1 MTTTTSTK
9 VSGLSRREF
18 VAAGIAAGA
27 GLVVGF
33 YLPHGGRGKH
43 QTFSPNAYLRI
54 TPDNKITIVVAR
66 SEMGQGVRTAL
77 PMILAEE
84 LEADWKHIEI
94 EQAGASTLYG
104 DQTTGGSASVRTT
117 WDPMRKAGAAARE
130 MLISAAALTWGVARS
145 QCVAQLGNIVHSASK
160 RQLSYGELSERA
172 STLPIPTDVTL
183 KQSKDYK
190 IVGQRLARVDTPSK
204 VRGAAVFGIDFRMPG
219 MKYAVLERCPVI
231 GGQLASFDDKESRKI
246 SDVRYVGKIG
256 EAAVGVVADSVWGA
270 MEGRR
275 LLDVK
280 WDAGPNKDLNTA
292 VVKESLKQGAA
303 KKGVSLW
310 SVGDVSKVQGRRIS
324 AEYHLPFMA
333 HAPMEPGNCTAK
345 YSANAC
351 ELWAPT
357 QVPQDCR
364 DSVAQAVGLDPDQVK
379 VNVTL
384 MGGGFGRRLE
394 HDYAVEAALVSKAL
408 GDAKIGDSKDG
419 TPVKVLWT
427 REDDMRHSTY
437 RPASLHQLSAV
448 LDGAG
453 WPVAFTHRI
462 IAPSISGQK
471 GQPGPNGVDPDLPDE
486 AAFVYG
492 VPNVSLEYVT
502 TETPVPLGWMRSV
515 YALQVGFASESFIDE
530 LAAAAKKDPLE
541 YRLHMLAQNKDQDI
555 SYFTQTWHTA
565 RMRGVLQLA
574 ADKAEWTKPLPAGR
588 FRGIACFGCFSS
600 YVAEVVEISIADD
613 VPRVHRVVAAVDCG
627 QVVNPGIVEQQIPG
641 GVVYGLG
648 NALRAKITI
657 DKGRVE
663 QGNFDDY
670 APIRMEEA
678 PVVEVHMVPSTEAPT
693 GIGEPSV
700 PPLAPA
706 LCNAIYA
713 ATKKRIRALPILS

>member
-1 MTTTTSTK
+1 
-9 VSGLSRREF
+9 
-18 VAAGIAAGA
+18 
-27 GLVVGF
+27 
-33 YLPHGGRGKH
+33 
-43 QTFSPNAYLRI
+43 
-54 TPDNKITIVVAR
+54 
-66 SEMGQGVRTAL
+66 MGQGVRTAL

-84 LEADWKHIEI
+84 LEADWKQIEI

-104 DQTTGGSASVRTT
+104 DQSTGGSASVKTT

-130 MLISAAALTWGVARS
+130 MLISAAALTWGVPRS
-145 QCVAQLGNIVHSASK
+145 SCVAENGAVLHGASK
-160 RQLSYGELSERA
+160 RRLSYGELVEKA
-172 STLPIPTDVTL
+172 ATLPIPTDVPL
-183 KQSKDYK
+183 KQNKDYK

-204 VRGAAVFGIDFRMPG
+204 VKGEALFGIDFRMPG
-219 MKYAVLERCPVI
+219 MKYAVLSRSPTI
-231 GGQLASFDDKESRKI
+231 GGKALSFDDAESKRVAGVRYVAKI
-246 SDVRYVGKIG
+246 SD
-256 EAAVGVVADSVWGA
+256 AAVAVVADSVWGA

-275 LLDVK
+275 MLNVS
-280 WDAGPNKDLNTA
+280 WDPGPNKDLNSAA
-292 VVKESLKQGAA
+292 VTESLKQAAA
-303 KKGVSLW
+303 KKGASLY
-310 SVGDVSKVQGRRIS
+310 SVGDVSKVTGRRIS
-324 AEYHLPFMA
+324 AEYQLPFMA
-333 HAPMEPGNCTAK
+333 HAPMEPGNCTAHFQGTR
-345 YSANAC
+345 C

-364 DSVAQAVGLDPDQVK
+364 DQVAKALGLDPDQVK

-394 HDYAVEAALVSKAL
+394 YDYAVEAALVSKA
-408 GDAKIGDSKDG
+408 ANA
-419 TPVKVLWT
+419 PVKVIWT
-427 REDDMRHSTY
+427 REDDMRFSTY

-462 IAPSISGQK
+462 VAPSISGQK

-492 VPNVSLEYVT
+492 LPNVSLEYVLA
-502 TETPVPLGWMRSV
+502 ETAVPLGWMRSV
-515 YALQVGFASESFIDE
+515 YALQAGFASESFIDE
-530 LAAAAKKDPLE
+530 LAAAAGKDPLE
-541 YRLHMLAQNKDQDI
+541 YRLHMLKKDENIQ
-555 SYFTQTWHTA
+555 YFETTWHTA

-574 ADKAEWTKPLPAGR
+574 ADKAGWKSTLPAGR

-600 YVAEVVEISIADD
+600 YVGEVVEISMENE

-627 QVVNPGIVEQQIPG
+627 QVVNPSILEQQIQG
-641 GVVYGLG
+641 GIVYALS

-657 DKGRVE
+657 EKGRVV

-670 APIRMEEA
+670 APLRMDET
-678 PVVEVHMVPSTEAPT
+678 PVVEVYAVPSTEAPT

-706 LCNAIYA
+706 LCSAIYA
-713 ATKKRIRALPILS
+713 ATKNRTRALPILS

>member
-1 MTTTTSTK
+1 
-9 VSGLSRREF
+9 
-18 VAAGIAAGA
+18 
-27 GLVVGF
+27 VVGF
-33 YLPHGGRGKH
+33 YLPHGGRADKGV
-43 QTFSPNAYLRI
+43 FSPNAYLRI
-54 TPDNKITIVVAR
+54 TPENKITIVVAR

-84 LEADWKHIEI
+84 LEADWKQIEI

-104 DQTTGGSASVRTT
+104 DQTTGGSASVKTT

-130 MLISAAALTWGVARS
+130 MLISAAALTWGVPRS
-145 QCVAQLGNIVHSASK
+145 TCAAVEGNILHGASK
-160 RQLSYGELSERA
+160 RRLSYGELA
-172 STLPIPTDVTL
+172 GKAATLPVPTDVPL
-183 KQSKDYK
+183 KQNKDYK
-190 IVGQRLARVDTPSK
+190 IVGQRLARVDTPAK
-204 VRGAAVFGIDFRMPG
+204 VKGEAVFGIDFRMPG
-219 MKYAVLERCPVI
+219 MKFAVLSRCPTI
-231 GGQLASFDDKESRKI
+231 GGKLVRFDDKESKNI
-246 SDVRYVGKIG
+246 SGVDYVGKISD
-256 EAAVGVVADSVWGA
+256 AAVAVVADSVWGA

-275 LLDVK
+275 LLNVS
-280 WDAGPNKDLNTA
+280 WDDGPNKDLNTA
-292 VVKESLKQGAA
+292 AVTESLKQAAA
-303 KKGVSLW
+303 KKGASLY
-310 SVGDVSKVQGRRIS
+310 SVGDVSKVTGQRVA
-324 AEYHLPFMA
+324 AEYRLPFMA
-333 HAPMEPGNCTAK
+333 HAPMEPGNCTAD
-345 YSANAC
+345 YHGTTC

-364 DSVAQAVGLDPDQVK
+364 DAVAQAVGLDRDQVK

-394 HDYAVEAALVSKAL
+394 HDYAVEAALVSKATN
-408 GDAKIGDSKDG
+408 A
-419 TPVKVLWT
+419 PVKVIWT
-427 REDDMRHSTY
+427 REDDMRFSTY

-471 GQPGPNGVDPDLPDE
+471 GEPVPGGVDPDLPDE

-492 VPNVSLEYVT
+492 LENVSIENVIA
-502 TETPVPLGWMRSV
+502 ETVVPLGWMRSV

-530 LAAAAKKDPLE
+530 LAAAAGKDPLE
-541 YRLHMLAQNKDQDI
+541 YRLHMLAQNKDRDI
-555 SYFTQTWHTA
+555 QFFTTTWHTA

-574 ADKAEWTKPLPAGR
+574 ADKAGWRKSLPAGR
-588 FRGIACFGCFSS
+588 YHGIACFGCFSS
-600 YVAEVVEISIADD
+600 YMAEVVEISMEND

-627 QVVNPGIVEQQIPG
+627 QVVNPSIMEQQIQG
-641 GVVYGLG
+641 GIVYALS

-657 DKGRVE
+657 EKGRVV

-670 APIRMEEA
+670 APVRMEET
-678 PVVEVHMVPSTEAPT
+678 PVVEVYAVPSTEPPT

-706 LCNAIYA
+706 VCNAIYA
-713 ATKKRIRALPILS
+713 ATKKRIRELPILS

>member
-1 MTTTTSTK
+1 MSP
-9 VSGLSRREF
+9 LSRREF
-18 VAAGIAAGA
+18 VAVGVAAGA

-33 YLPHGGRGKH
+33 YLPHAGRSGKEV
-43 QTFSPNAYLRI
+43 FSPNAYLRI
-54 TPDNKITIVVAR
+54 TPDNKVTIVVAR

-84 LEADWKHIEI
+84 LEADWKQIEI

-104 DQTTGGSASVRTT
+104 DQGTGGSASIKTT

-130 MLISAAALTWGVARS
+130 MLISAAALTWGVPRSSCAAREGA
-145 QCVAQLGNIVHSASK
+145 VLHGESK
-160 RQLSYGELSERA
+160 RRLTYGELVEKA
-172 STLPIPTDVTL
+172 ATLPIPTDVPL
-183 KQSKDYK
+183 KQNKDYK

-204 VRGAAVFGIDFRMPG
+204 VKGEAVFGIDFRMPG
-219 MKYAVLERCPVI
+219 MKYAVLSRCPTI
-231 GGQLASFDDKESRKI
+231 GGKVLSFDDKESKKI
-246 SDVRYVGKIG
+246 AGVSYVGKVG
-256 EAAVGVVADSVWGA
+256 NAAVAVVADSVWGA

-275 LLDVK
+275 MLNVS
-280 WDAGPNKDLNTA
+280 WDPGPNKDLNSAA
-292 VVKESLKQGAA
+292 VTESLKQAA
-303 KKGVSLW
+303 SKKGVSLY
-310 SVGDVSKVQGRRIS
+310 SSGDVSKVAGRRIS
-324 AEYHLPFMA
+324 AEYQLPFMA
-333 HAPMEPGNCTAK
+333 HAPMEPGNCTA
-345 YSANAC
+345 SFQGTSC

-364 DSVAQAVGLDPDQVK
+364 DQVAKVLGIDPDQVK

-394 HDYAVEAALVSKAL
+394 HDYAVEAALVSKAM
-408 GDAKIGDSKDG
+408 GG
-419 TPVKVLWT
+419 PVKVLWT
-427 REDDMRHSTY
+427 REDDMRFSTY

-448 LDGAG
+448 LDGSG

-492 VPNVSLEYVT
+492 VPNVSLEYVMA
-502 TETPVPLGWMRSV
+502 ETPVPLGWMRSV

-648 NALRAKITI
+648 N
-657 DKGRVE
+657 
-663 QGNFDDY
+663 
-670 APIRMEEA
+670 
-678 PVVEVHMVPSTEAPT
+678 
-693 GIGEPSV
+693 
-700 PPLAPA
+700 
-706 LCNAIYA
+706 
-713 ATKKRIRALPILS
+713 

>member
-1 MTTTTSTK
+1 MSPLK
-9 VSGLSRREF
+9 VSGLTRREF
-18 VAAGIAAGA
+18 VAAGVAAGA

-33 YLPHGGRGKH
+33 YLPHAGRRGKEV
-43 QTFSPNAYLRI
+43 FSPNAYLRI
-54 TPDNKITIVVAR
+54 TTDDNVTIVCAR

-84 LEADWKHIEI
+84 LEADWKQIEI

-104 DQTTGGSASVRTT
+104 DQSTGGSASVKTT

-130 MLISAAALTWGVARS
+130 MLISAAALTWGVPRS
-145 QCVAQLGNIVHSASK
+145 SCVAENGAVLHGASK
-160 RQLSYGELSERA
+160 RRLSYGELVEKA
-172 STLPIPTDVTL
+172 ATLPIPTDVPL
-183 KQSKDYK
+183 KQNKDYK

-204 VRGAAVFGIDFRMPG
+204 VNGEALFGIDFRMPG
-219 MKYAVLERCPVI
+219 MKYAVLSRSPTI
-231 GGQLASFDDKESRKI
+231 GGKALSFDDAESKRVAGVRYVAKI
-246 SDVRYVGKIG
+246 SD
-256 EAAVGVVADSVWGA
+256 AAVAVVADSVWGA

-275 LLDVK
+275 MLNVS
-280 WDAGPNKDLNTA
+280 WDPGPNKDLNSAA
-292 VVKESLKQGAA
+292 VTESLKQAAA
-303 KKGVSLW
+303 KKGASLY
-310 SVGDVSKVQGRRIS
+310 SVGDVSKVTGRRIS
-324 AEYHLPFMA
+324 AEYQLPFMA
-333 HAPMEPGNCTAK
+333 HAPMEPGNCTAHFQGTK
-345 YSANAC
+345 C

-364 DSVAQAVGLDPDQVK
+364 DQVAKALGLDPDQVK

-394 HDYAVEAALVSKAL
+394 YDYAVEAALVSKA
-408 GDAKIGDSKDG
+408 ANA
-419 TPVKVLWT
+419 PVKVIWT
-427 REDDMRHSTY
+427 REDDMRFSTY

-462 IAPSISGQK
+462 VAPSISGQK

-492 VPNVSLEYVT
+492 LPNVSLEYVLA
-502 TETPVPLGWMRSV
+502 ETAVPLGWMRSV
-515 YALQVGFASESFIDE
+515 YALQAGFASESFIDE
-530 LAAAAKKDPLE
+530 LAAAAGKDPLE
-541 YRLHMLAQNKDQDI
+541 YRLHMLKKDENIQ
-555 SYFTQTWHTA
+555 YFETTWHTA

-574 ADKAEWTKPLPAGR
+574 ADKAVWKSTLPAGR

-600 YVAEVVEISIADD
+600 YVGEVVEISMEND

-627 QVVNPGIVEQQIPG
+627 QVVNPSILEQQIQG
-641 GVVYGLG
+641 GIVYALS

-657 DKGRVE
+657 EKGRVV

-670 APIRMEEA
+670 APLRMDET
-678 PVVEVHMVPSTEAPT
+678 PVVEVYAVPSTEAPT

-706 LCNAIYA
+706 LCSAIYA
-713 ATKKRIRALPILS
+713 ATKNRTRALPILS

>member
-1 MTTTTSTK
+1 MSP
-9 VSGLSRREF
+9 LSRRDF
-18 VAAGIAAGA
+18 VAAGLAAGA

-33 YLPHGGRGKH
+33 YLPHGKRAGKEV
-43 QTFSPNAYLRI
+43 FSPNAYLRI

-84 LEADWKHIEI
+84 LEADWKQIEI

-104 DQTTGGSASVRTT
+104 DQGTGGSASVKTA

-130 MLISAAALTWGVARS
+130 MLISAAALTWGVPRS
-145 QCVAQLGNIVHSASK
+145 SCAAVEGSILHGASK
-160 RQLSYGELSERA
+160 RRLSYGELVEKA
-172 STLPIPTDVTL
+172 ATLPIPIDVPL

-190 IVGQRLARVDTPSK
+190 IVGQRLARVDTPPK
-204 VRGAAVFGIDFRMPG
+204 VKGVAVFGIDFRMPG
-219 MKYAVLERCPVI
+219 MKYAVLSRCPTI
-231 GGQLASFDDKESRKI
+231 GGKMLSVDDKESKRI
-246 SDVRYVGKIG
+246 SGVSYVGKISD
-256 EAAVGVVADSVWGA
+256 AAVAVVADSVWGA

-275 LLDVK
+275 VLSVN
-280 WDAGPNKDLNTA
+280 WDDGPNKNLNTPA
-292 VVKESLKQGAA
+292 VVEGLKQAAA
-303 KKGVSLW
+303 KKGTSLY
-310 SVGDVSKVQGRRIS
+310 SAGNVAKATGRRVT

-333 HAPMEPGNCTAK
+333 HAPMEPGNCTAN
-345 YSANAC
+345 YSGSGC

-364 DSVAQAVGLDPDQVK
+364 DSVAQALGLDPDQVK

-394 HDYAVEAALVSKAL
+394 HDYAVEAALVSKAVFNS
-408 GDAKIGDSKDG
+408 KTGDSKIG
-419 TPVKVLWT
+419 TPVKVIWT
-427 REDDMRHSTY
+427 REDDMRFSTY

-453 WPVAFTHRI
+453 WPVALTHRI
-462 IAPSISGQK
+462 IAPTIAGQK
-471 GQPGPNGVDPDLPDE
+471 GQPVPGGVDPDLPDE

-492 VPNVSLEYVT
+492 VENVSIETVIA
-502 TETPVPLGWMRSV
+502 ETPVPLGWMRSV
-515 YALQVGFASESFIDE
+515 YALQAGFASESFIDE
-530 LAAAAKKDPLE
+530 LAAAAGKDPLE
-541 YRLHMLAQNKDQDI
+541 YRLHMLAQDKDRDI
-555 SYFTQTWHTA
+555 QYFTTTWHTA

-574 ADKAEWTKPLPAGR
+574 AEKAGWKNALPAGR

-600 YVAEVVEISIADD
+600 YMAEVVEISMEND

-627 QVVNPGIVEQQIPG
+627 QVVNPSIMEQQIQG
-641 GVVYGLG
+641 GIVFALS

-657 DKGRVE
+657 EKGRVV

-670 APIRMEEA
+670 TPLRMEET
-678 PVVEVHMVPSTEAPT
+678 PVVEVYAVPSTEAPT

-713 ATKKRIRALPILS
+713 ATKKRIRVLPILG

>member
-1 MTTTTSTK
+1 MSP
-9 VSGLSRREF
+9 LSRREF
-18 VAAGIAAGA
+18 VAAGVAAGA

-33 YLPHGGRGKH
+33 YLPHGESNRSNGS
-43 QTFSPNAYLRI
+43 FSPNAYLRI
-54 TPDNKITIVVAR
+54 TADNKITIVVAR

-84 LEADWKHIEI
+84 LEADWKQVEI

-130 MLISAAALTWGVARS
+130 MLISAAALTWGVPRS
-145 QCVAQLGNIVHSASK
+145 SCSAQSGSVVHTASNRK
-160 RQLSYGELSERA
+160 LSYGELA
-172 STLPIPTDVTL
+172 GKAATFPAPTDVTL
-183 KQSKDYK
+183 KQAKDYK
-190 IVGQRLARVDTPSK
+190 IVGQRLPRVDTPSK
-204 VRGAAVFGIDFRMPG
+204 VKGEAGFGLDFRMPG
-219 MKYAVLERCPVI
+219 MKYALLSRCPTI
-231 GGQLASFDDKESRKI
+231 GGKVVSFDDKESKKN
-246 SDVRYVGKIG
+246 SGVSYVGKISD
-256 EAAVGVVADSVWGA
+256 AAVAVVADSVWGA

-275 LLDVK
+275 LLTVN
-280 WDAGPNKDLNTA
+280 WDEGPNKDLNTA
-292 VVKESLKQGAA
+292 AVMESLKQTAS
-303 KKGVSLW
+303 KKGATLYSA
-310 SVGDVSKVQGRRIS
+310 GDVTKAKGRRIT
-324 AEYHLPFMA
+324 AEYQLPFMA
-333 HAPMEPGNCTAK
+333 HAPMEPGNCTAS
-345 YSANAC
+345 YSATGC

-394 HDYAVEAALVSKAL
+394 HDYAVEAALVSKAIN
-408 GDAKIGDSKDG
+408 G
-419 TPVKVLWT
+419 PVKVIWT
-427 REDDMRHSTY
+427 REDDMRFSTY

-448 LDGAG
+448 LDGAD
-453 WPVAFTHRI
+453 WPAAFTHRI

-471 GQPGPNGVDPDLPDE
+471 GQPVPGGVDPDLPDE

-492 VPNVSLEYVT
+492 LENVSIESVIA
-502 TETPVPLGWMRSV
+502 ETPVPLGWMRSV

-530 LAAAAKKDPLE
+530 LAAAAGKDPLE
-541 YRLHMLAQNKDQDI
+541 YRLHMLAKDQDI
-555 SYFTQTWHTA
+555 LYFTTTWHTA

-574 ADKAEWTKPLPAGR
+574 ADKAGWKNPLPAGR
-588 FRGIACFGCFSS
+588 YRGIACFACFSS
-600 YVAEVVEISIADD
+600 YMAEVVEISMENGT
-613 VPRVHRVVAAVDCG
+613 PRVHRVVAAVDCG
-627 QVVNPGIVEQQIPG
+627 QVVNPSILEQQIPG
-641 GVVYGLG
+641 GIVYALS

-657 DKGRVE
+657 EKGRVV

-670 APIRMEEA
+670 APLRMEEV
-678 PVVEVHMVPSTEAPT
+678 PVVEVYAVPSTEVPT

-713 ATKKRIRALPILS
+713 ATKKRIRALPILSS